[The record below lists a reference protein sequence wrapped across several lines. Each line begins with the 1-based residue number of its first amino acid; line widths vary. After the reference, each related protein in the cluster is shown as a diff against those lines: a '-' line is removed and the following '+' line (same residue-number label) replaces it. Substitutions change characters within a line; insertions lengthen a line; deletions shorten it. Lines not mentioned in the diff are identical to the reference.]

1 MKIYSVLGLLS
12 LFFLSKCSEIEPN
25 GQIELDLPN
34 EPEAAPI
41 VDVQPE
47 KPIVIDARKGGN
59 VKAKAGKKEEKDKKK
74 DKKKEIEEE
83 DEDTE

>member
-34 EPEAAPI
+34 EPENAAI
-41 VDVQPE
+41 VDAQPE
-47 KPIVIDARKGGN
+47 KPIVIDASQGGN
-59 VKAKAGKKEEKDKKK
+59 EKAKEDKKEKKK
-74 DKKKEIEEE
+74 HKKQEDIEDEE
-83 DEDTE
+83 DEED